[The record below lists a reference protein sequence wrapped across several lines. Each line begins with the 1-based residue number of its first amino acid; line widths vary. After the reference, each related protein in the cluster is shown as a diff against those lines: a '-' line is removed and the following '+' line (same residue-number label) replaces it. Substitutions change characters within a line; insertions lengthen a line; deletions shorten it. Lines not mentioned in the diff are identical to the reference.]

1 MTSTIDTMEN
11 GVVMFKGVT
20 GEEAGGYICTATND
34 MGSVSATAT
43 LIIQGIKIFSTIE
56 FCYC

>member
-1 MTSTIDTMEN
+1 
-11 GVVMFKGVT
+11 VH
-20 GEEAGGYICTATND
+20 GYICTATND

-56 FCYC
+56 FVIVNLIGTNVIDIK